1 MTFAQDLAGRHAV
14 VTGGAQGLGRAIA
27 DRLQAAGA
35 RLTIVDQVAAV
46 QRLPAEWQGVA
57 CDLGAPDAQERMR
70 DLADSLEQ
78 VDILVANAGVVP
90 PWRGVADLDAM
101 EWQRVMAV
109 NVWGVAATLGGFAE
123 ALAMGKGGAA
133 IVMASING
141 YKAHPKQVLY
151 SASKHAVI
159 GVMRAAAMDLGPTG
173 VRVNALAPGP
183 IATDALMSRIAARHA
198 QGGPDPETALDALAG
213 ETALR
218 RIATQ
223 EDVARVAHF
232 LASDASAGM
241 TGTVFPVEAG
251 LL

>member
-14 VTGGAQGLGRAIA
+14 VTGGARGLGRAIA
-27 DRLQAAGA
+27 DRLAASGA
-35 RLTIVDQVAAV
+35 GITIVDQDPQQDAM
-46 QRLPAEWQGVA
+46 PEGWNTVA
-57 CDLGAPDAQERMR
+57 CDLGAAEAQDVMG
-70 DLADSLEQ
+70 DLAARLGK

-90 PWRGVADLDAM
+90 PWRGVSELDAE
-101 EWQRVMAV
+101 EWHGVMAV
-109 NVWGVAATLGGFAE
+109 NVWGVAASLGAFAPTLSQGDGGS
-123 ALAMGKGGAA
+123 A

-159 GVMRAAAMDLGPTG
+159 GVMRAAALDLGPGG

-183 IATDALMSRIAARHA
+183 IATDALLGRVAARHA
-198 QGGPDPETALDALAG
+198 EGGPDPEAVLGDMAT

-218 RIATQ
+218 RMAT
-223 EDVARVAHF
+223 EAEVAQVAHF
-232 LASDASAGM
+232 LASDASSGM

-251 LL
+251 LA